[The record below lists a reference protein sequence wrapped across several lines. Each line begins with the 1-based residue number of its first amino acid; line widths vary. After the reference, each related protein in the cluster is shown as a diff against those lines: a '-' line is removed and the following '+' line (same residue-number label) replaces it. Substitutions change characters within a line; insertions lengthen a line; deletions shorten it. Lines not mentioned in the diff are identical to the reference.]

1 VVDMVRRCSVVV
13 EGPPWWTQPD
23 LQETTC
29 LAPAAGERGGFVMC
43 AEHMDLFD
51 PSKTEVDE

>member
-1 VVDMVRRCSVVV
+1 VVRGCSVVV

-23 LQETTC
+23 LQETRC
-29 LAPAAGERGGFVMC
+29 PAPAVGERGGFVMC

-51 PSKTEVDE
+51 PAKVEVDE